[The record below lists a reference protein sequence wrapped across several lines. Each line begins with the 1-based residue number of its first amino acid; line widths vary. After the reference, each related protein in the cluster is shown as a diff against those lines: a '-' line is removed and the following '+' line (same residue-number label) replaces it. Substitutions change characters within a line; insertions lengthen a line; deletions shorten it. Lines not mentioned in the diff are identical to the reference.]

1 MQLLLW
7 HEALGSDDEQAS
19 EEELTARVLYSLDSS
34 DELLPVGGGGWEAA
48 ASAERLL
55 QSLHFVQG
63 LLAFVRLLR
72 RSRAAAQ
79 APPAWTQ
86 EWISV
91 TLSRRRFF
99 VLEVEPLIFLAL
111 KDHRHAYEALLRD
124 VYRLFRLFHGSID
137 RNLRL
142 LPSVSSR
149 SVATATSDE
158 KETESVPPHM
168 KTHVDGMELLLDIQT
183 TRKRLRKLRLA
194 IDAHTQNRPL
204 DSSFQDD
211 ERRDAV
217 VGRLEVEQ
225 QAVEAEL
232 QALIAQSPAPHLH
245 KKCANFF
252 PTLLQALDVGGA
264 SSFSELQGLGYFP
277 MDQPLFLA
285 LQSFVNNLHT
295 ELKSTEAGAEIAETS
310 ALFFKGNLLWSS
322 MEISMM
328 HLLYKFLRLRE
339 ERGMELGGCGNQQ
352 RERAGVRPPAATE
365 RNNALWMED
374 AYEDTFLPVWSSKL
388 SYTECAAVSQA
399 ENGRLHPRRAAR
411 SLHKQSPVSLSTFLA
426 ESTSSLGGIAKAGS
440 SARVAAAVSTAA
452 GSSPSVSAADSAFS
466 SGSQRIATG
475 GDHARSKGAIKA
487 RASSVSF
494 RNAGLL
500 LQNGCFAKPSQLH
513 QARTSSS
520 ASRGADGVWS
530 PLVFPLGDVDAS
542 SEARATAATTEA
554 GARRRVVV
562 WHEADLTMVL
572 ILWSASTHQDLT
584 GSAPEGPTMA
594 ILQRLEAHL
603 DKQQQFL
610 MLAQRIFTRYHA
622 TFAPDMRY
630 VGALHPLPPFLYL
643 NRVNLAFKM
652 QHVPRLLKSKEDE
665 LFPLPTRLLPHYL
678 PASTLALVNELHA
691 ELQAAASA
699 GNREL
704 CVRTRHAGWALAKKS
719 QTSRREL
726 YVLFEPKVS
735 SVQDLSGVRLFLSL
749 RTPNAIRNLYH
760 VLSSPIAFVKRSPP
774 SIRSIRRPPL
784 AAAALSAAAPPA
796 ALPAAALPAM
806 GKIIDSV
813 LSAYRA
819 PEDGR
824 PTISFEFFP
833 AKTNAGVFNLLTR
846 VEEMG
851 LALQPTF
858 VTLTWRSAFTDEQLW
873 LRIGAH
879 IQNEF
884 QLDVL
889 LHLTCHLPTQQLKQ
903 ILHKARAAG
912 IRNILA
918 LRGDPPIGAD
928 RWTPVEGGLS
938 NAVDLIRLIRQE
950 HGDYFC
956 VACAGYAEVHTEAWN
971 HPELP
976 PSNEARALDLQRL
989 RAKQDA
995 GADFIITQ
1003 FFFDVDNMI
1012 QWIADCKAAGIS
1024 IPILP
1029 GYLPIQN
1036 YSSFCKF
1043 TSWCKTR
1050 VPADVLSALD
1060 AIKNDDAAV
1069 RRYGTQLAV
1078 DTCRRLVAAGVR
1090 SLHFYT
1096 MNLAAT
1102 VTQVM
1107 EGLELLPA
1115 RNQRDLPWQSTLQRS
1130 AAEGEQVRP
1139 IFWSNRQASYIA
1151 RTAAWDE
1158 FPNGRWG
1165 DRTSPAY
1172 GDLSEY
1178 YLAFKRPKLKRA
1190 DLWGTPQSEQDVWD
1204 VFVRFIDGHVKQ
1216 LPWCEQALSLESA
1229 AIRENLQWLNANGF
1243 LTINSQPRV
1252 NGAPS
1257 SDPSVGWGGADGVVF
1272 QKAYVELF
1280 VAPEK
1285 LAHLVTVMR
1294 RDYPQLSFHALNR
1307 RGDEHRNTPL
1317 HSVTAV
1323 TWGVFPGTEIVQPT
1337 VVDSDSFA
1345 AWKDEAFELW
1355 QTQWASAYP
1364 ADSQAREVI
1373 QHIHDSYFLVNI
1385 VDNDYANDDADI
1397 FSIFTRIVTE
1407 AMDKEHL
1414 RARVLQL
1421 EARREK
1427 MFETL
1432 ASFQAL
1438 QEELGGELRAA
1449 HSELASARSTN
1460 LQLKEKV
1467 RQLQAQ
1473 LALATL

>member
-34 DELLPVGGGGWEAA
+34 DELPPVGGGGREAV
-48 ASAERLL
+48 ASVERLL

-72 RSRAAAQ
+72 RSRTAAQ

-99 VLEVEPLIFLAL
+99 VLEVEPLVFLAL

-149 SVATATSDE
+149 PVTTATGDE
-158 KETESVPPHM
+158 KETESIPPHV

-183 TRKRLRKLRLA
+183 TRKRLRKLRLV
-194 IDAHTQNRPL
+194 IDAHTHNHPL
-204 DSSFQDD
+204 DSSSQDEEGGD
-211 ERRDAV
+211 TV
-217 VGRLEVEQ
+217 VGRLEAEQ
-225 QAVEAEL
+225 QTVEAEL
-232 QALIAQSPAPHLH
+232 QALVARSPAPQLQR
-245 KKCANFF
+245 KCVNFF
-252 PTLLQALDVGGA
+252 PTLLQALDAGGA

-295 ELKSTEAGAEIAETS
+295 ELKPTEAGAEIAETS

-322 MEISMM
+322 MEISTM

-339 ERGMELGGCGNQQ
+339 ERGMELSGCGNQQ
-352 RERAGVRPPAATE
+352 SERSGARPPAATE
-365 RNNALWMED
+365 HTSALWMED

-388 SYTECAAVSQA
+388 SYT
-399 ENGRLHPRRAAR
+399 
-411 SLHKQSPVSLSTFLA
+411 
-426 ESTSSLGGIAKAGS
+426 
-440 SARVAAAVSTAA
+440 
-452 GSSPSVSAADSAFS
+452 
-466 SGSQRIATG
+466 
-475 GDHARSKGAIKA
+475 
-487 RASSVSF
+487 
-494 RNAGLL
+494 
-500 LQNGCFAKPSQLH
+500 
-513 QARTSSS
+513 
-520 ASRGADGVWS
+520 
-530 PLVFPLGDVDAS
+530 DAS
-542 SEARATAATTEA
+542 TQ
-554 GARRRVVV
+554 
-562 WHEADLTMVL
+562 
-572 ILWSASTHQDLT
+572 QDLT

-603 DKQQQFL
+603 DKQQQFQ

-630 VGALHPLPPFLYL
+630 LHSLPPFLYL

-652 QHVPRLLKSKEDE
+652 QHVPRLLKTKEDE
-665 LFPLPTRLLPHYL
+665 LFPLPTRLLAHYL

-691 ELQAAASA
+691 ELQAATSA

-704 CVRTRHAGWALAKKS
+704 CVRTRHAGWVLAKKS
-719 QTSRREL
+719 RTSRREL
-726 YVLFEPKVS
+726 YVLFDPKVS
-735 SVQDLSGVRLFLSL
+735 SVLDLSGAPPPIHPSDRL
-749 RTPNAIRNLYH
+749 AAH
-760 VLSSPIAFVKRSPP
+760 SPIAS
-774 SIRSIRRPPL
+774 
-784 AAAALSAAAPPA
+784 
-796 ALPAAALPAM
+796 AM

-819 PEDGR
+819 PEDDR

-938 NAVDLIRLIRQE
+938 NAVDLIKLIRQE
-950 HGDYFC
+950 HGDFFC
-956 VACAGYAEVHTEAWN
+956 IACAGYAEVHTEAWN

-1003 FFFDVDNMI
+1003 FFFDVDNMV

-1078 DTCRRLVAAGVR
+1078 DTCRRLLAAGVR

-1130 AAEGEQVRP
+1130 TAEGEQVRP

-1190 DLWGTPQSEQDVWD
+1190 DLWGTPQTEQDVWS

-1257 SDPSVGWGGADGVVF
+1257 SDLSVGWGGTNGVVF
-1272 QKAYVELF
+1272 QKAYVEFF

-1307 RGDEHRNTPL
+1307 QGDEHRNTPL

-1364 ADSQAREVI
+1364 ADSQAREVV

-1385 VDNDYANDDADI
+1385 VDNDYANDDSDI
-1397 FSIFTRIVTE
+1397 FSIFTRIITE

-1449 HSELASARSTN
+1449 HSELASARNTN